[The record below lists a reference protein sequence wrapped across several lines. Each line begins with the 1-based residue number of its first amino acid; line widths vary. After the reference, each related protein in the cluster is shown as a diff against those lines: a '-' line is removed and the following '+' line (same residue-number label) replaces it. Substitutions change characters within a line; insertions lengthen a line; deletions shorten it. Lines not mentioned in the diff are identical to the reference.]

1 MEYEDEFERAFR
13 ENLQNIER
21 EKGNFEEDDLKIHE
35 MVCKIQNKQEHA
47 IPEPTEIK
55 VSTRSGVCKISDR
68 QIPLHLGKLVS
79 YLSRKIFENYF
90 EKNKK
95 YPILGIKVDNLMI
108 RYDEIFIKKY
118 KRPYIKYN
126 NELLNPCIR
135 EECMSLLERIEEN
148 ETETLNK
155 QGRQKERKEDE
166 HFYNSCTVIVKA
178 SRSTKCVDLLLFNNG
193 TIRIAGA
200 KEENDGLRSCEVL
213 LEEMKKER
221 SIFFEMEEE
230 EIQNLRVQNYRTTM
244 INSDFKLNFKVDLKT
259 FLNCIQRD
267 MSNVFTKFNPDKYRG
282 LILGFFWNMNKEKQN
297 GICGCETRCKGKGT
311 GNGVGECK
319 KITISIFKSGST
331 IITGARSMEQIE
343 CAYAFLIHLVKIYY
357 GDIMKVS
364 IVDYLEK
371 PNEEIDFDEME
382 RYIAEE
388 EKKVKEEEKKK
399 KKKLVKDA

>member
-1 MEYEDEFERAFR
+1 
-13 ENLQNIER
+13 
-21 EKGNFEEDDLKIHE
+21 
-35 MVCKIQNKQEHA
+35 
-47 IPEPTEIK
+47 
-55 VSTRSGVCKISDR
+55 
-68 QIPLHLGKLVS
+68 
-79 YLSRKIFENYF
+79 
-90 EKNKK
+90 
-95 YPILGIKVDNLMI
+95 
-108 RYDEIFIKKY
+108 
-118 KRPYIKYN
+118 
-126 NELLNPCIR
+126 
-135 EECMSLLERIEEN
+135 
-148 ETETLNK
+148 
-155 QGRQKERKEDE
+155 
-166 HFYNSCTVIVKA
+166 
-178 SRSTKCVDLLLFNNG
+178 LLLFNNG